1 MAEQDMPNLP
11 YVDVLRAAH
20 FQIAD
25 AVRRT
30 QAIALDA
37 FGLGLNECAFGVIS
51 SGPHWRLRAY
61 GGREEGPVV
70 LIIAAPIKRPYIWDI
85 TPSVSA
91 VRYCLQ
97 QGTRVYLLEWTLPAG
112 DNGKAGLDE
121 YVGQAI
127 TACVTKV
134 TDKGRA
140 VRPFLMGH
148 SLGGTLAAISCACEP
163 LSAQG
168 LVLLGAPLCFEQ
180 GSSRF
185 RDGLVSIVPSTLPE
199 DGAVPGSLLSQVSVA
214 ASPHEFLWSR
224 WVDAAFS
231 LGDPSAMDMHAR
243 VERWALDEVALP
255 GRLVNQIVGWLYRED
270 RFCRG
275 TLSICGKS
283 VGPSDLCVPTL
294 AIVNTADEIGPLASV
309 TPFIERMSTED
320 TEVIEF
326 PGEVG
331 VGLQHLAILTGRR
344 AYSQVWP
351 KIMQWLRRSLSRAD

>member
-1 MAEQDMPNLP
+1 MPNLS
-11 YVDVLRAAH
+11 YVDVLRATH

-25 AVRRT
+25 AMRRT
-30 QAIALDA
+30 QATALEA
-37 FGLGLNECAFGVIS
+37 FGLGVDECAFGVIA
-51 SGPHWRLRAY
+51 SGPHWCLRSY
-61 GGREEGPVV
+61 GGREHGPAL
-70 LIIAAPIKRPYIWDI
+70 LIVAAPIKRPYIWDI

-97 QGTRVYLLEWTLPAG
+97 HGARVYLLEWTSPAG
-112 DNGKAGLDE
+112 DNGKVGLDE
-121 YVGQAI
+121 CGQAI

-134 TDKGRA
+134 TDKERA
-140 VRPFLMGH
+140 VRPFLIGH
-148 SLGGTLAAISCACEP
+148 SLGGTLAAIFCALKP
-163 LSAQG
+163 LSVEG

-185 RDGLVSIVPSTLPE
+185 RDRLVAIVPSTLPE

-231 LGDPSAMDMHAR
+231 FGDPFAMDMHAR

-255 GRLVNQIVGWLYRED
+255 GRLVNQILGWLYRED

-283 VGPSDLCVPTL
+283 VGPSDLQVPTL
-294 AIVNTADEIGPLASV
+294 AIVNAADEIGPLATV
-309 TPFIERMSTED
+309 APFIEKMSTED
-320 TEVIEF
+320 TEIIEF

-331 VGLQHLAILTGRR
+331 VGLPHLAILTGRR
-344 AYSQVWP
+344 VYSQVWP
-351 KIMQWLRRSLSRAD
+351 KIMLWLGHTLRRRH

>member
-1 MAEQDMPNLP
+1 MPNLL
-11 YVDVLRAAH
+11 YVDVLRATH

-30 QAIALDA
+30 QATALEA
-37 FGLGLNECAFGVIS
+37 LGLGVDECEFGVIA

-61 GGREEGPVV
+61 GGREEGPVL

-97 QGTRVYLLEWTLPAG
+97 QGTRVYLLEWIPPAG
-112 DNGKAGLDE
+112 DNGKVGLDE
-121 YVGQAI
+121 YVAQAI
-127 TACVTKV
+127 SACVTKV
-134 TDKGRA
+134 TDKGRT

-148 SLGGTLAAISCACEP
+148 SLGGTLAAIFCALEP
-163 LSAQG
+163 HSAQG
-168 LVLLGAPLCFEQ
+168 LVLLGAPLCFER

-199 DGAVPGSLLSQVSVA
+199 DGAVPGSLLSQASVA

-224 WVDAAFS
+224 WFDAAFS

-255 GRLVNQIVGWLYRED
+255 GRLVNQILEWFYRED

-283 VGPSDLCVPTL
+283 VAPSDLQVPTL
-294 AIVNTADEIGPLASV
+294 AIVNTADEVGPLASV
-309 TPFIERMSTED
+309 TPFIEKVSTED
-320 TEVIEF
+320 TEIIEF

-331 VGLQHLAILTGRR
+331 VGFQHLAILTGRSV
-344 AYSQVWP
+344 YSQVWP
-351 KIMQWLRRSLSRAD
+351 KIMLWLGRFPS

>member
-1 MAEQDMPNLP
+1 MPNLR

-30 QAIALDA
+30 QATALEA
-37 FGLGLNECAFGVIS
+37 FGLGVEEYAFGVIS

-61 GGREEGPVV
+61 GGREDGPVL
-70 LIIAAPIKRPYIWDI
+70 LIVAAPIKRPYIWDI

-97 QGTRVYLLEWTLPAG
+97 QGTRVYLLEWTPPAS

-148 SLGGTLAAISCACEP
+148 SLGGTLAAIFCALEP
-163 LSAQG
+163 HSAQG
-168 LVLLGAPLCFEQ
+168 LVLLGAPLCFDQ

-185 RDGLVSIVPSTLPE
+185 RDGLVAMAPSTLPE
-199 DGAVPGSLLSQVSVA
+199 DGAVAGSLLSQVSVA

-224 WVDAAFS
+224 WIDAAFS
-231 LGDPSAMDMHAR
+231 LGNPSAMDMHAR

-255 GRLVNQIVGWLYRED
+255 SRLVNQLLGWLYRED

-283 VGPSDLCVPTL
+283 VGPSDLQVPTL

-309 TPFIERMSTED
+309 TPFIEKMSIED
-320 TEVIEF
+320 TEIIEF

-331 VGLQHLAILTGRR
+331 VGLQHLGILTGRR
-344 AYSQVWP
+344 VYSQVWP
-351 KIMQWLRRSLSRAD
+351 KIMLWLSRTLRRPH